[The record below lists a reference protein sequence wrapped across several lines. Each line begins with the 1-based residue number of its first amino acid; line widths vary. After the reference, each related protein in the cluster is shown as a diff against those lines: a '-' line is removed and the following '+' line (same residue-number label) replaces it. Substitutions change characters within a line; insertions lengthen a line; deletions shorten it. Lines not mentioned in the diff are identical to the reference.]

1 MKKFIYICVILFL
14 SISSLDAY
22 SKRIIASSYTSER
35 TAQKSFKKFQN
46 SSVYTELKSLS
57 KEYAFDILMRSAGG
71 GKYYIVVMEPFFD
84 KKICQKSLKI
94 VRKYYKNAYLNK
106 YKKTKEKPKLIKKEK
121 LIKKKVLKQEKEVV
135 KKEVTKKEV
144 TKKTLKLEKVVKVE
158 KKTKP
163 KKQKEVPSSFEFVS
177 YLMYIVILLVLL
189 VLVYYFRKF
198 KKIYD
203 EY

>member
-106 YKKTKEKPKLIKKEK
+106 YKKTKEKPKLIKK
-121 LIKKKVLKQEKEVV
+121 KVLKQEKEVV